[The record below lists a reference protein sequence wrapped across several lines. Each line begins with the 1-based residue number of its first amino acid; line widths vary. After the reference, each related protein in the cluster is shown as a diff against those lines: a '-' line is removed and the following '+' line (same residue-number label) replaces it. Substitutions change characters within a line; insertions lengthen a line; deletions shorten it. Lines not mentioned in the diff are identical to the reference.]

1 MSLASEGSVNGEIF
15 RMSRGAHLKDLNVR
29 GPIGAVAAA
38 VALDVFEP
46 LNVRLSIAVHFTVEL
61 DVTSHDRCGV
71 GW

>member
-1 MSLASEGSVNGEIF
+1 MSLASEGSVNGEVF
-15 RMSRGAHLKDLNVR
+15 RMSRGAHLKDLNVW

-46 LNVRLSIAVHFTVEL
+46 LNVRLSVAVHFTVEL